1 MNLRV
6 RTSSRRPEEQHIAPP
21 PGRAAIGREAA
32 ADAAYRDGIAANKKL
47 AVAYDNLLGQLAE
60 RSREKEKQ
68 GDHLAAAKLTEES
81 FVASI
86 AASTARRE
94 EGRARG
100 GLSENRENRNKT
112 ERWARNYDIAEK
124 GK

>member
-1 MNLRV
+1 MYSQLVARCM
-6 RTSSRRPEEQHIAPP
+6 E
-21 PGRAAIGREAA
+21 
-32 ADAAYRDGIAANKKL
+32 KK
-47 AVAYDNLLGQLAE
+47 
-60 RSREKEKQ
+60 KQ

-124 GK
+124 GKEANKER